1 MVVHVN
7 LGQHSY
13 DVVIEKG
20 ILRKVDKELNL
31 NRKVLVVTDCGV
43 PKEYAQFV
51 AGKSKEAVIGLIKSG
66 EDYKSLESWQNL
78 LKLMLDN
85 NFTRGD
91 CVIAVGGGI
100 VGDLAGFVAASY
112 MRGIDFYNIPTTV
125 LSQVD
130 SSVGGKTGVN
140 FNGVKNIV
148 GAFHQ
153 PKKVLID
160 AELLKTLP
168 KRQVANGLSEALK
181 MAMTFDKDT
190 VELFKS
196 QDPFENVEL
205 LVQKSI
211 EIKARV
217 VEADEKEG
225 GLRRVLNFGH
235 TLGHGIET
243 NCDEQFYHGEC
254 VALGMIPM
262 CSEKVRS
269 ELIPL
274 LEKLGLPTSCK
285 ISLEAACNAIKHDK
299 KAGKDAIHTIYVN
312 EIGSFEQKD
321 MSLQDLRSKLEMVV
335 EK

>member
-1 MVVHVN
+1 MIVHVN

-20 ILRKVDKELNL
+20 LLSRVDQELNL
-31 NRKVLVVTDCGV
+31 NRKVLVVTDSGV

-51 AGKSKEAVIGLIKSG
+51 ADKSKEAVIGLIQSG
-66 EDYKSLESWQNL
+66 EDNKSLESWQKL

-91 CVIAVGGGI
+91 CVVAVGGGI

-112 MRGIDFYNIPTTV
+112 MRGLDFYNIPTTV

-160 AELLKTLP
+160 ADLLKTLP
-168 KRQVANGLSEALK
+168 KRQIANGLSEALK

-190 VELFKS
+190 VELFKI
-196 QDPFENVEL
+196 QDPFEKVEL

-217 VEADEKEG
+217 VEADEKES

-243 NCDEQFYHGEC
+243 NCDEKFYHGEC

-274 LEKLGLPTSCK
+274 LKKLGLPTSCK
-285 ISLEAACNAIKHDK
+285 INIDDACNAIKHDK
-299 KAGKDAIHTIYVN
+299 KAGKDSIHTIYVN
-312 EIGSFEQKD
+312 EIGTFEQKD
-321 MSLQDLRSKLEMVV
+321 MSLQELRSKLEMVID
-335 EK
+335 K